1 MSIPSIKNQLL
12 QEIQR
17 TLTPGPRTQ
26 SILAPPP
33 AYTYHPTNSQM
44 AAIIEED
51 SPESDLD
58 ATHSPITIKIS
69 SPITVLGDGNLIAI
83 DSVEMASSIAHCIVR
98 SIKDCSMARAGIPM
112 IDEEGRP
119 RPIDVQV
126 DAKIKVRG
134 AKNTV
139 GKKAV
144 LFGLRATR
152 DLKRKREQTDGDD
165 EPKAQREDR
174 EDREMDME
182 EKKQKVA

>member
-26 SILAPPP
+26 SILAPP

-51 SPESDLD
+51 SPESDFD

-69 SPITVLGDGNLIAI
+69 SPITVIGDGNLIAI
-83 DSVEMASSIAHCIVR
+83 DPVEMASSIAHCIVR

-165 EPKAQREDR
+165 EPKAHG
-174 EDREMDME
+174 EDREMDRE
-182 EKKQKVA
+182 EEKQKVT